1 MKAADQALPAPPGA
15 TVTIVTRFRVG
26 PGFFQGS
33 PGPHQSCGSHQI
45 LTVMVTNVLY
55 MVQHF
60 KAYIVLSCIRPL
72 HYWNSLYVQD
82 RAANAARI
90 ERQQFT
96 FNGMQGSPNPP
107 PSTSSAERMAVNVEL
122 MNL

>member
-1 MKAADQALPAPPGA
+1 MKAADQALPAPTGA
-15 TVTIVTRFRVG
+15 SVTIMTRFRVR

-33 PGPHQSCGSHQI
+33 PGPHKSCASHQI

-82 RAANAARI
+82 RAANAAELKGSNLLLTVCKAPLIPR
-90 ERQQFT
+90 RRPHQR
-96 FNGMQGSPNPP
+96 NGW
-107 PSTSSAERMAVNVEL
+107 L
-122 MNL
+122 